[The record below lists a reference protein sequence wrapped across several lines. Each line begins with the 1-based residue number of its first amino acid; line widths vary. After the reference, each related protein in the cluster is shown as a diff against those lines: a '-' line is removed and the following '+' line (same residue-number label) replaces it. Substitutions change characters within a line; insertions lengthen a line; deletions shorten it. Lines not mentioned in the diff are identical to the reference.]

1 MLDDKTLHD
10 LMTTAAAEQDDLLPT
25 AVEDDTARGRR
36 RLRRTRLLAGA
47 GSVTAAAA
55 VVAVVMAGTAVFGT
69 SSARNDEA
77 PAATADA
84 TRTTTATATRSPK
97 VAVVTSG
104 GATMI
109 KGNRKEPPP
118 APEAGDLGPAIRAAL
133 VRHLDPGRDHLVLDD
148 EAVPAVGRAGLRIA
162 TGQHG
167 WKVAGQSGQ
176 AVIYLEVADSRR
188 AIGNP
193 CPNGRLYPIAV
204 TCRNVAISNG
214 ETVQVGRRGDEW
226 EVGYVRPDGTVVHVA
241 VRSRFAQNSSTAVHD
256 LGITQA
262 DLVAL
267 VQDDALRMPEM
278 SAADRALRDRLARFN
293 PSHQAMAAALQ
304 RELRGGKL
312 TKPSSYLVPE
322 QGEATVVY
330 QPTGTSAKQRVSIS
344 VDVQPMVSD
353 CLQQVMIECLERV
366 TLPNGGTGWFGQD
379 DRTGLMGVRYQQPD
393 GDMAFAGVWGRATNG
408 VTREQLLKLV
418 VDPSLDDR

>member
-10 LMTTAAAEQDDLLPT
+10 LMTTAAEEQDDLLAGPV
-25 AVEDDTARGRR
+25 ADDTTRGRR

-47 GSVTAAAA
+47 GSLTAAAA
-55 VVAVVMAGTAVFGT
+55 VVAVVLAGTAVFGT
-69 SSARNDEA
+69 SSARTDEA
-77 PAATADA
+77 PAATTEA
-84 TRTTTATATRSPK
+84 TVIKSTRKMQP
-97 VAVVTSG
+97 
-104 GATMI
+104 I
-109 KGNRKEPPP
+109 

-133 VRHLDPGRDHLVLDD
+133 VRHLDPGRDHLVIDD
-148 EAVPAVGRAGLRIA
+148 DAVPAIGKAGLRIA
-162 TGQHG
+162 TGRHG

-188 AIGNP
+188 AIGTP
-193 CPNGRLYPIAV
+193 CPNDRLYPIAV
-204 TCRNVAISNG
+204 TCRNVAIGNG
-214 ETVQVGRRGDEW
+214 ESVQVGRRGDEW

-241 VRSRFAQNSSTAVHD
+241 VRSRYAQNSATGVHD

-262 DLVAL
+262 GLVAL
-267 VQDDALRMPEM
+267 VQDDALRMPAM

-293 PSHQAMAAALQ
+293 PSHPAMAAALQ

-312 TKPSSYLVPE
+312 TKPSGYFVPE
-322 QGEATVVY
+322 QAEATVTY
-330 QPTGTSAKQRVSIS
+330 QPTGTSAEQRVSIS
-344 VDVQPMVSD
+344 VDVQTMISD
-353 CLQQVMIECLERV
+353 CREQVMIACLERV

-379 DRTGLMGVRYQQPD
+379 EKSGLMGVRYQQPD
-393 GDMAFAGVWGRATNG
+393 GDMAFAGVRGRATNG